1 MLKEELKNLIT
12 KAKGTKNSELVFK
25 NANIINVFTGEILF
39 GDLAIDN
46 GRVVGIGEYKGEREI
61 DLDGKYISP
70 GFIDSH
76 VHIESSM
83 STPTQFARAIVPRGV
98 TSIISD
104 PHEIANVKGL
114 EGIKYMI
121 EDAKNTPLDVYVML
135 PSCVPSTEFENA
147 GAILEA
153 RDLEKLINEESVL
166 GLGEMMNYPGV
177 IDGED
182 KVLDKLIL
190 GRNTIIDGH
199 GPLITGKDLNAYGA
213 AGIKTEH
220 EASTPEEV
228 IERLRLGM
236 YILLREGSAAKDLR
250 NIIQTVNK
258 DNLRRF
264 LLCTDDKHPE
274 DLINEGSIDF
284 NIKLAIRS
292 GIEPVDAIRMATLN
306 SAECYGLKDKGA
318 IAPGYRADLVIIDN
332 LDDFNILKVFKDGK
346 LVAENN
352 KALFEIN
359 PYSSNNMMNSV
370 NIKKVELK
378 DIQIKMETNRAN
390 VISIVEDSLVTEKAI
405 KEVNVENGH
414 FQYSN
419 EDVLKLVVV
428 ERHLATGNIG
438 VGLIENFQLK
448 NGAIG
453 STIAHDSHNIL
464 VVGDND
470 EDILLTIE
478 EIERIGGGLVI
489 LSGGKVL
496 KSLTLEI
503 GGLMTSRPIEEINLA
518 LKEMME
524 ISREELKV
532 NPKIDP
538 FMTLAFMA
546 LPVIPKIKLTDI
558 GLFDVE
564 DFKFIQVYSRDQ
576 NHAIKHRK
584 EVIK

>member
-1 MLKEELKNLIT
+1 MLKEELRELII
-12 KAKGTKNSELVFK
+12 KSKGDKTSELVLK
-25 NANIINVFTGEILF
+25 NANIINVFTGEIIF
-39 GDLAIDN
+39 GDLAVDK
-46 GRVVGIGEYKGEREI
+46 GRIVGMGNYKGEREI

-83 STPTQFARAIVPRGV
+83 STPRQFARAIIPRGV

-104 PHEIANVKGL
+104 PHEIANVRGI

-135 PSCVPSTEFENA
+135 PSCVPATEFENS

-153 RDLEKLINEESVL
+153 EDLEKLINEESVL

-177 IDGED
+177 IYAED
-182 KVLDKLIL
+182 KILDKLIL
-190 GRNTIIDGH
+190 GRRTIIDGH
-199 GPLITGKDLNAYGA
+199 GPSITGKDLNAYVA

-220 EASTPEEV
+220 EASSPEEV
-228 IERLRLGM
+228 LERLRLGM

-250 NIIQTVNK
+250 NIIGTVTK
-258 DNLRRF
+258 DNLSRF

-284 NIKLAIRS
+284 NIKLAIEA
-292 GIEPVDAIRMATLN
+292 GIDPVDAIKMATLN

-318 IAPGYRADLVIIDN
+318 LAPGYRADLVIIDN
-332 LDDFNILKVFKDGK
+332 LDDFNIIKVFKDGQ

-352 KALFEIN
+352 KALFESKL
-359 PYSSNNMMNSV
+359 YLADNMKDSV
-370 NIKKVELK
+370 NIKRVELK
-378 DIQIKMETNRAN
+378 DLQIPMKTHKAN
-390 VISIVEDSLVTEKAI
+390 IISIVEDSLVTEKVV
-405 KEVNVENGH
+405 KEVKVENGY
-414 FQYSN
+414 FQYSD
-419 EDVLKLVVV
+419 EDILKLVVV
-428 ERHLATGNIG
+428 ERHKATGNIG
-438 VGLIENFQLK
+438 LGLIENFQLK

-470 EDILLTIE
+470 EDILSVID
-478 EIERIGGGLVI
+478 EIERIGGGLAIV
-489 LSGGKVL
+489 SQGRVL
-496 KSLTLEI
+496 KSLSLEI
-503 GGLMTSRPIEEINLA
+503 GGLMTSKPIEEINLT

-524 ISREELKV
+524 ISQEKLKV
-532 NPKIDP
+532 NTKIDP

-546 LPVIPKIKLTDI
+546 LPVIPKIKLTDM

-564 DFKFIQVYSRDQ
+564 NFNFIEVYSND
-576 NHAIKHRK
+576 
-584 EVIK
+584 